1 MFKVNS
7 LFFPPDQTLIS
18 QRLLKERDAMAQT
31 VKIGAWICN
40 ADTLPGKW
48 VSPPDRQDHGYDLE
62 VQIALLSNTKSNLF
76 NFVFKNKII
85 ITIL

>member
-1 MFKVNS
+1 MFKVKS

-48 VSPPDRQDHGYDLE
+48 VSPTDRQDHGYDLE
-62 VQIALLSNTKSNLF
+62 VQIALLSNKKSNLF